1 MRRVFLNSF
10 SHITF
15 PFEGSVGNPDSSQFQ
30 IPCASSSG
38 FSSNTGHT
46 NVIKHILALKTLATF
61 LSFLGLIITMQPI
74 STTIYKK

>member
-1 MRRVFLNSF
+1 MRRVLLNTL

-30 IPCASSSG
+30 ILCVSSSG
-38 FSSNTGHT
+38 YSSNTCHT

-61 LSFLGLIITMQPI
+61 FSLLGLIITMQPI
-74 STTIYKK
+74 STTIYEK